1 MKGGGENEIQ
11 SDTGNAFMEKEQS
24 SSKGNSIYRFDLMKT
39 EKLRKDFLPVANI
52 HICWPCYVTKA
63 PPNPL
68 SVFSLES
75 FR

>member
-1 MKGGGENEIQ
+1 MKGGENEIQ

-52 HICWPCYVTKA
+52 YVG
-63 PPNPL
+63 PVMLQRLLRIRCL
-68 SVFSLES
+68 SLV
-75 FR
+75 